1 MRRTKASQPL
11 KSKIEVPWD
20 TTGIKNADSS
30 QTIPLDQIHL
40 PPTQPR
46 RYFDSEALKQL
57 TESIKQHGILQPLLV
72 RLIGGDKHELVAGER
87 RYRAAK
93 EIGLKEVPVVIR
105 ELDDNAAFQLA
116 LIENLLREDLNP
128 VDETEGIL
136 QLLALKLNRSIN
148 EIPPLLRRLQHERK
162 AASKSS
168 NNVIGKQKLPSED
181 TSNNV
186 LVKDKEG
193 KLDADNN
200 VILKDNEGE
209 LDAENNVLVKDD
221 EGELGAANN
230 VIGKNETDGLE
241 ADDSTVKDGNNNLE
255 NSSNNV
261 IGKDGSDNLSAD
273 NNIIVKDK
281 NNKQDG
287 SNPVNPD
294 LKIVEEVFDGL
305 GLMTWES
312 FANNRL
318 PLLNLPEDIL
328 EALRKGSLEYTKARA
343 IATIQDTSERIAFLE
358 QAINQNWSLSE
369 IKQYISENK
378 TPNSTPKAESHD
390 YKERFTAAT
399 TKLRKSPIWSD
410 PKKRKQIE
418 KLLDQ
423 LETLTKEG

>member
-20 TTGIKNADSS
+20 TTGNLNADSS
-30 QTIPLDQIHL
+30 HSISLEQIQL
-40 PPTQPR
+40 PPNQPR

-72 RLIGGDKHELVAGER
+72 RLIDGEKHELVAGER
-87 RYRAAK
+87 RYRAAL
-93 EIGLKEVPVVIR
+93 EIGLTEVPVVIR

-128 VDETEGIL
+128 VEETEGIL
-136 QLLALKLNRSIN
+136 QLLALKLSRSID
-148 EIPPLLRRLQHERK
+148 EIPPLLRRLQHSRK
-162 AASKSS
+162 EAAKSS
-168 NNVIGKQKLPSED
+168 NNVIGKKELDSSDAE
-181 TSNNV
+181 NNV
-186 LVKDKEG
+186 IAQSVSD
-193 KLDADNN
+193 KLDADNDG
-200 VILKDNEGE
+200 ISS
-209 LDAENNVLVKDD
+209 NVLDSD
-221 EGELGAANN
+221 E
-230 VIGKNETDGLE
+230 I
-241 ADDSTVKDGNNNLE
+241 
-255 NSSNNV
+255 SNNV
-261 IGKDGSDNLSAD
+261 IGKQGDDKVDAD
-273 NNIIVKDK
+273 NDGISSNVLDSNEISNNVIGKQGDDK
-281 NNKQDG
+281 VDADNQ
-287 SNPVNPD
+287 VNPD
-294 LKIVEEVFDGL
+294 LKIVEEVFSGL

-318 PLLNLPEDIL
+318 PLLNLPSDIL
-328 EALRKGSLEYTKARA
+328 NELRKGSLEYTKARA
-343 IATIQDTSERIAFLE
+343 IATIQDKEERIAFLE
-358 QAINQNWSLSE
+358 SAIAQNWSLSE

-378 TPNSTPKAESHD
+378 TPSSTPKTESND

>member
-20 TTGIKNADSS
+20 TTGINNADSS

-46 RYFDSEALKQL
+46 RYFDSDALKQL

-72 RLIGGDKHELVAGER
+72 RLIDGEKHELVAGER

-148 EIPPLLRRLQHERK
+148 EIPPLLRRLQHDRK

-168 NNVIGKQKLPSED
+168 NNVIGKQKLPSD
-181 TSNNV
+181 GTSNNV
-186 LVKDKEG
+186 IVKDNEG
-193 KLDADNN
+193 GLDADNN
-200 VILKDNEGE
+200 VILKDNEGG
-209 LDAENNVLVKDD
+209 LDAENNVIVKDN
-221 EGELGAANN
+221 EGELDAANN

-255 NSSNNV
+255 KSSNNV
-261 IGKDGSDNLSAD
+261 IGKNEDGYLLTS
-273 NNIIVKDK
+273 NNIIGKDQ
-281 NNKQDG
+281 NNNPNG
-287 SNPVNPD
+287 SNPVNPE
-294 LKIVEEVFDGL
+294 LKIVEEVFEGL

-378 TPNSTPKAESHD
+378 TPNSTQKTESND
-390 YKERFTAAT
+390 YKERFTVAT

-410 PKKRKQIE
+410 PKKRKQVE
-418 KLLDQ
+418 KLVAQ
-423 LETLTKEG
+423 LEALTNEG